1 MKKSQLKE
9 IIREEI
15 YRLMPTA
22 IDDKVEILRKALLRY
37 QIDLNELPKEVVSG
51 ALDAM
56 DSYKDVQTII
66 NTVDN
71 TEFQYS
77 R

>member
-1 MKKSQLKE
+1 MKKSRLKE

-15 YRLMPTA
+15 YRLVPTA
-22 IDDKVEILRKALLRY
+22 IDDKVEILRKALQRY
-37 QIDLNELPKEVVSG
+37 QIDLNNLPKEVVSG

-56 DSYKDVQTII
+56 DSYKDVQTVM

-71 TEFQYS
+71 V
-77 R
+77 